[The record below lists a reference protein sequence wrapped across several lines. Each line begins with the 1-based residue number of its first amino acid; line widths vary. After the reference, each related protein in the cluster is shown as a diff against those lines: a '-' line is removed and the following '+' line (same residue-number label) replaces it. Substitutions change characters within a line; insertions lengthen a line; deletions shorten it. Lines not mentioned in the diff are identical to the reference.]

1 MSLDTRLRGL
11 AEPRQARRM
20 TKRVSLPNRWLFAR
34 IASVT
39 LILAACGSGTIHQV
53 RSGVYETRCRD
64 STAECISLIKGTCG
78 RDYTETDRVFA
89 ADGQSSS
96 GEDRPGWYTVTFSC
110 SPPGDEADLRTVRNS
125 PTPRASQMRSA
136 ALERVEADYIAR
148 HCDRRVIA
156 GISVRQC
163 GLQVRENVWSEESL
177 ARFFSRICKLSPQE
191 ITQPIPES
199 CIGRLMRK
207 WHGLLAERYYMMDV
221 AVVERRCDAHP
232 EDCENLDAFESWCLE
247 SHNRRVLDR
256 YQRERTEYE
265 RVATNELQ
273 AARAELERRQAAEEE
288 ESRRA
293 ARAFGDALS
302 QIGAHLQG
310 KPVFRCSQDGLS
322 CWQQ

>member
-1 MSLDTRLRGL
+1 MTR
-11 AEPRQARRM
+11 RRLG
-20 TKRVSLPNRWLFAR
+20 LPNMWLLAGV
-34 IASVT
+34 ASAT
-39 LILAACGSGTIHQV
+39 AAMAACGSGTIRQV

-78 RDYTETDRVFA
+78 RGYTETDRAFA
-89 ADGQSSS
+89 ADGQSFT
-96 GEDRPGWYTVTFSC
+96 GESRPGWYTVTFSC
-110 SPPGDEADLRTVRNS
+110 SRSGDEADFRTARPS
-125 PTPRASQMRSA
+125 STPRATQMRSA
-136 ALERVEADYIAR
+136 ALDRVESDYIAR

-156 GISVRQC
+156 GIAIRQC
-163 GLQVRENVWSEESL
+163 GLQVREVVWSEESL
-177 ARFFSRICKLSPQE
+177 ARFLSRICKLTPQAIE
-191 ITQPIPES
+191 QPIPES

-221 AVVERRCDAHP
+221 AAVERRCDAHP

-256 YQRERTEYE
+256 YQRERAEYE
-265 RVATNELQ
+265 RVAANELR
-273 AARAELERRQAAEEE
+273 AARAELERRQAAEEA

-310 KPVFRCSQDGLS
+310 KPVFRCSQDGRS